1 MATTVDTTSNSNL
14 LTGPASPAPD
24 DPTAGPRPGTRV
36 TRRRVYLS
44 EWIKLRTV
52 RSTTVGLGMAA
63 LAAVLLGVMF
73 SSIAGSGGTTS
84 GTGPGP
90 AMTSNDPVALSLA
103 GFHLTQLIVGVLG
116 VLVVTAEYSTGM
128 IRTTFS
134 AVTRRL
140 SVLEAK
146 AVVFGGVTLGVMAVV
161 AFIAFFA
168 GQAVYTGSGVTA
180 AITDSGVLRAVLGT
194 AVYTAGIGLMGI
206 ALGFLLRSSAAG
218 VGVLLAGILVIPL
231 LVGLV
236 PGTVGDWLYKL
247 LPSQAGAAFT
257 SVTSPSALLSPGAGA
272 LVFGAWLLALLL
284 AAAVVVRGRDA

>member
-1 MATTVDTTSNSNL
+1 MATTIDTTSPL
-14 LTGPASPAPD
+14 FDDTVPTAPD
-24 DPTAGPRPGTRV
+24 HGTVERTPGTRV
-36 TRRRVYLS
+36 THRRVFRS

-52 RSTTVGLGMAA
+52 RSTTVGLGLAA

-73 SSIAGSGGTTS
+73 SSIAGSGGTT
-84 GTGPGP
+84 GGAGPGP
-90 AMTSNDPVALSLA
+90 AMTSSDPVALSLA

-128 IRTTFS
+128 IRTTFA

-146 AVVFGGVTLGVMAVV
+146 VVVFGGVTLAVMAVV

-168 GQAVYTGSGVTA
+168 GQAVYTGSSATA

-206 ALGFLLRSSAAG
+206 ALGFLLRSTAAG

-236 PGTVGDWLYKL
+236 PGTIGDWLYKL
-247 LPSQAGAAFT
+247 LPSQAGSAFT
-257 SVTSPSALLSPGAGA
+257 SVTSQSDLLSPGAGA
-272 LVFGAWLLALLL
+272 LVFGLWLVGLLV
-284 AAAVVVRGRDA
+284 AAAVVVRRRDA